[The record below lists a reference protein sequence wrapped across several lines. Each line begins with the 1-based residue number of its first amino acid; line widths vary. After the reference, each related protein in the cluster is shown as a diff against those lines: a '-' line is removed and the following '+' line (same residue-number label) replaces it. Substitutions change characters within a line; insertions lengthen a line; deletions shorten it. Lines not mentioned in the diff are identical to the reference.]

1 MSVVDDLFSVR
12 DQVALVTGGASGL
25 GYAFASILADAGAR
39 VVIAD
44 WDQAGLKDAVTSLG
58 ESALRAREAAGLPRP
73 ARDEPP
79 LVQGRPVDVSDRT
92 AVHDLVD
99 HVAGQHGRI
108 DIVFANAGIARG
120 RPPLL
125 PAGWLDDMDMS
136 DYKALID
143 VNLHGVVYT
152 VQAAARHMKRQKS
165 GSIVTTASTA
175 GLRND
180 PYTPYSYTIAKAAV
194 VNFTKQ
200 AAHDLARWG
209 VRVNAIAPGPFKTNL
224 GGKREPTSAD
234 AEEMWKAVVPLG
246 RMGDPAEIRGLA
258 LLLASNAGSFM
269 TGGVYPVDGGALLQG
284 PSLPPAGELG
294 AGASA
299 RYRRVRASVA
309 SHNRRACFGWL
320 GPLAQIAL
328 PYQARVCRAN

>member
-1 MSVVDDLFSVR
+1 MGVLEDLFDVR
-12 DQVALVTGGASGL
+12 GQVALVTGGASGL
-25 GYAFASILADAGAR
+25 GYAIAEILVQAGAH

-44 WDQAGLKDAVTSLG
+44 WDGDRLKKAFESLVG
-58 ESALRAREAAGLPRP
+58 AAEAAGRVPPPTGR
-73 ARDEPP
+73 AGPP
-79 LVQGRPVDVSDRT
+79 LVTSRTLDVSNAKAVRAYVDRI
-92 AVHDLVD
+92 
-99 HVAGQHGRI
+99 AGSHGRI

-125 PAGWLDDMDMS
+125 PEGWLDDMDMAA
-136 DYKALID
+136 YQALID

-152 VQAAARHMKRQKS
+152 VQAAARHMKAQRS
-165 GSIVTTASTA
+165 GSIITTASTA

-224 GGKREPTSAD
+224 GGQRETASAG

-258 LLLASNAGSFM
+258 LLLASSAGSFM
-269 TGGVYPVDGGALLQG
+269 TGGIYPVDGGALLQG
-284 PSLPPAGELG
+284 PSLPPADE
-294 AGASA
+294 
-299 RYRRVRASVA
+299 
-309 SHNRRACFGWL
+309 
-320 GPLAQIAL
+320 
-328 PYQARVCRAN
+328 

>member
-25 GYAFASILADAGAR
+25 GYAFAEILVQAGAR

-44 WDQAGLKDAVTSLG
+44 WDADALKRAVTSL
-58 ESALRAREAAGLPRP
+58 ADAAMAADQVPPARGVSPTGGMATPPLAAGRT
-73 ARDEPP
+73 
-79 LVQGRPVDVSDRT
+79 VDVSDAT
-92 AVHDLVD
+92 ATRDLVD
-99 HVAGQHGRI
+99 RVVASHGRI

-125 PAGWLDDMDMS
+125 PEGWLDDMDMAA
-136 DYKALID
+136 YNALID

-152 VQAAARHMKRQKS
+152 VQAAARHMKRQRS

-175 GLRND
+175 GMRND
-180 PYTPYSYTIAKAAV
+180 PYTPYSYAIAKAAV

-224 GGKREPTSAD
+224 GSANRTVNTSTVNTSTANASTAD
-234 AEEMWKAVVPLG
+234 SATPAGASNEDMWKAVIPLG
-246 RMGDPAEIRGLA
+246 RMGDPKEIRGLA
-258 LLLASNAGSFM
+258 LLLASDAGSFM
-269 TGGVYPVDGGALLQG
+269 TGGIYPIDGGALLQG
-284 PSLPPAGELG
+284 PSLPPL
-294 AGASA
+294 S
-299 RYRRVRASVA
+299 
-309 SHNRRACFGWL
+309 
-320 GPLAQIAL
+320 
-328 PYQARVCRAN
+328 

>member
-1 MSVVDDLFSVR
+1 MSVVDDLFDVK
-12 DQVALVTGGASGL
+12 DKVALITGGASGL

-44 WDQAGLKDAVTSLG
+44 WNGEALEKAVLALAD
-58 ESALRAREAAGLPRP
+58 SAERARAAAGLERP
-73 ARDEPP
+73 AVIRDDQGAIVTPP
-79 LVQGRPVDVSDRT
+79 LISGQRLDVSDAAAVRAFVDRIV
-92 AVHDLVD
+92 AVHGRVD
-99 HVAGQHGRI
+99 IA
-108 DIVFANAGIARG
+108 FANAGVARG
-120 RPPLL
+120 RPPLF
-125 PAGWLDDMDMS
+125 PEGWLDDMSMA

-152 VQAAARHMKRQKS
+152 VQAAARHMKRQRS

-224 GGKREPTSAD
+224 GGGSATSAEAD
-234 AEEMWKAVVPLG
+234 SLWRAVIPLG
-246 RMGDPAEIRGLA
+246 RMGNPAEIRGLA
-258 LLLASNAGSFM
+258 LLLASSAGSFM
-269 TGGVYPVDGGALLQG
+269 TGGVYPIDGGALLQG
-284 PSLPPAGELG
+284 PSLPA
-294 AGASA
+294 
-299 RYRRVRASVA
+299 
-309 SHNRRACFGWL
+309 
-320 GPLAQIAL
+320 ID
-328 PYQARVCRAN
+328 